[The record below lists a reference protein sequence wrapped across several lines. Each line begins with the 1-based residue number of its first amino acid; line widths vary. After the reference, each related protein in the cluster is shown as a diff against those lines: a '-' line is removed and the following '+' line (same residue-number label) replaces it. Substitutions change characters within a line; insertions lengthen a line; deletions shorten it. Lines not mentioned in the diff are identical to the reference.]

1 MEWLIRVIEGPD
13 KGTEQRVDPG
23 GDPVVIGRGRAA
35 GVRLSPEDVSWEHAV
50 VTEERG
56 ELYVE
61 NLSALGT
68 WVGDAKVAG
77 RVRLRP
83 RDRVRLSKETVL
95 QVDSAD
101 GGTGL
106 LGNRGFLVAVLL
118 LLLALL
124 GAVAYFQAA
133 GGSTGTNDWGA
144 AYNALLPWAKQQ
156 AARKRLAPEA
166 AEILQDAW
174 RLDNANAWAASH
186 KLWLRLQ
193 VALAADEKAM
203 RCFAL
208 AAKDPNDQTLQS
220 FLTPPP
226 GYSPSEEDKAAALGQ
241 FVRRRMSYSKA
252 MADKSSSFL
261 K

>member
-13 KGTEQRVDPG
+13 KGTEHRLPPDGKPT
-23 GDPVVIGRGRAA
+23 VIGRGRAA

-50 VTEERG
+50 VTGERG
-56 ELYVE
+56 ELYLE

-83 RDRVRLSKETVL
+83 RDRLRLSKETVL
-95 QVDSAD
+95 QVDSAE
-101 GGTGL
+101 GGGGL
-106 LGNRGFLVAVLL
+106 LGNRGFLVTVLL
-118 LLLALL
+118 LLLGLL
-124 GAVAYFQAA
+124 GAVAYFQGA
-133 GGSTGTNDWGA
+133 GASSGTDDWAA
-144 AYNALLPWAKQQ
+144 AYNTLQPWAKQQ
-156 AARKRLAPEA
+156 AARRKLAPEA
-166 AEILQDAW
+166 VEILQDAW

-203 RCFAL
+203 RCFEL
-208 AAKDPNDQTLQS
+208 AAKDPKDRTLQS
-220 FLTPPP
+220 FLTPRP

-241 FVRRRMSYSKA
+241 FVRRRMAYSKA
-252 MADKSSSFL
+252 MADKSASFV